1 MGADMD
7 ADQLKH
13 DESPAMPDVRRLPSP
28 DRTMSISPLDLRQAR
43 FGTSLRGFNKEDVT
57 AMLTEAAEAFDQSL
71 RDNERLRHEI
81 SRLEGALSHYRDIE
95 GTLKSALM
103 SAQKVGDDMR
113 ENASQEAARLVRD
126 AETRAAFIAEKA
138 ERRLE
143 EVQREVDA
151 LRLKR
156 RDVER
161 NVSSIITSL
170 SNTLDFIREQ
180 DEREHRPAPNR
191 PRLEAAS

>member
-1 MGADMD
+1 MD
-7 ADQLKH
+7 GEQVKL
-13 DESPAMPDVRRLPSP
+13 DETPAYPDVRRLPSP
-28 DRTMSISPLDLRQAR
+28 DRTFSVSPLDLRQAH
-43 FGTSLRGFNKEDVT
+43 FGTSLRGFNKDEVS
-57 AMLTEAAEAFDQSL
+57 AMLNEAAEAFEQAL
-71 RDNERLRHEI
+71 RENERLRQEVG
-81 SRLEGALSHYRDIE
+81 RLEGALSHYREIE

-126 AETRAAFIAEKA
+126 AETRAAFITEKA

-143 EVQREVDA
+143 DVQREIDA

-161 NVSSIITSL
+161 NVSGIITSL

-180 DEREHRPAPNR
+180 DEREQRVVLHR

>member
-1 MGADMD
+1 MD

-13 DESPAMPDVRRLPSP
+13 QESPAMPDVRRLPSP
-28 DRTMSISPLDLRQAR
+28 DRAMSISPLDLRQAR
-43 FGTSLRGFNKEDVT
+43 FGTSLRGFNKDEVT
-57 AMLTEAAEAFDQSL
+57 SMLAEAAEAFNQSL

-81 SRLEGALSHYRDIE
+81 ARLEGALSHYRDIE

-113 ENASQEAARLVRD
+113 ANASQEAARLVRE
-126 AETRAAFIAEKA
+126 AETRAVFITEQA
-138 ERRLE
+138 ERRLDD
-143 EVQREVDA
+143 VQREIDA
-151 LRLKR
+151 LRLRR

-180 DEREHRPAPNR
+180 DEREHRPVLQR